1 MNILVLNGSPRP
13 TGETAGRE
21 QLGNL
26 SAAFFVFKGLKPRIF
41 FDWDVRGRATSQSKK
56 IRFFMALPPRTR
68 WRCLVHGRLCSD

>member
-41 FDWDVRGRATSQSKK
+41 FDWDVRERATSG
-56 IRFFMALPPRTR
+56 RGDPFFMAMPLLRDGSFAVS
-68 WRCLVHGRLCSD
+68 CF